1 VARWTLKVRIG
12 PQVERSSFDEL
23 EAALDALDARL
34 DELAETERRDDIQ
47 FFRRTISAE
56 RQVAVRAEIAGP
68 GRIAPAVR
76 GGVDLR
82 GDGSTEAFTGQA
94 RRQLVEA
101 QNGETGV
108 DALRRALTGLASAG

>member
-1 VARWTLKVRIG
+1 LARWRLRFRIG
-12 PQVERSSFDEL
+12 SRVERSSFDAL
-23 EAALDALDARL
+23 EPALDALATRL
-34 DELAETERRDDIQ
+34 DELAETERRDDVH
-47 FFRRTISAE
+47 FFRRTIDAS

-68 GRIAPAVR
+68 GRFVPAVR

-101 QNGETGV
+101 EAGETGV
-108 DALRRALTGLASAG
+108 DALRRALGDVAD